1 MSAEPPDRGAY
12 QQWQRQHEGMLEP
25 ALAQSIYLFIM
36 TAGRGIYITESD
48 INELREF
55 AAMLDVDLSEYT
67 NEALMDKAIFSD
79 AKGLIEKE
87 FWRQFFIETRPTNLE
102 AKLTEEILEREDEIL
117 ERIGERAI
125 ESIINTEEFKQMFQ
139 EALTKLHE
147 EREGER
153 ATTGKGGLIEGVNEL
168 AERISKLEAD
178 IASLKAQRDQIADES
193 EKRVSGIQEERSEP
207 IETGGVF
214 KLAISVDRNWVVAVN
229 DYDDSLL
236 INEKREREDGGDITV
251 EISDGS
257 GSVTW
262 KVRATKIGHSIL
274 YERTKNVIGEF
285 LLKGSVSTDLTYS
298 FPGENEERDF
308 IPEITGGKIK
318 VRDEWTL
325 ERGGLFNK
333 KYEKILTFTVGSSSW
348 SVEVE
353 TRMGN
358 VKNLKF
364 ALIDLMDMI
373 LLSGETIREKDDRTL
388 Q

>member
-25 ALAQSIYLFIM
+25 ALAQIIFLFFLTI
-36 TAGRGIYITESD
+36 GRGIYITESD

-67 NEALMDKAIFSD
+67 NEALRDKTIFSD
-79 AKGLIEKE
+79 AKGLIERE

-102 AKLTEEILEREDEIL
+102 TKLTGEILEREDEII

-125 ESIINTEEFKQMFQ
+125 ESIINTEEFKQMLQ
-139 EALTKLHE
+139 EALTKVHE
-147 EREGER
+147 EGEGER
-153 ATTGKGGLIEGVNEL
+153 ATTGKGGLIEGMNEL

-178 IASLKAQRDQIADES
+178 MASLKAQRDQTTNGS
-193 EKRVSGIQEERSEP
+193 GKRTSRIQEEGSEP
-207 IETGGVF
+207 VETGGVF
-214 KLAISVDRNWVVAVN
+214 KLAISVDRNWVVSVS
-229 DYDDSLL
+229 DVDDSLL
-236 INEKREREDGGDITV
+236 IKEKREREDGGDITV
-251 EISDGS
+251 GISDGS

-274 YERTKNVIGEF
+274 YERTKKVIGEF
-285 LLKGSVSTDLTYS
+285 LLKGSVFTDLTYS
-298 FPGENEERDF
+298 FPRENEERNF

-318 VRDEWTL
+318 VRDEWPL

-353 TRMGN
+353 TRIGN
-358 VKNLKF
+358 IQNLKF

-373 LLSGETIREKDDRTL
+373 LLSGETIGEKDGRTL